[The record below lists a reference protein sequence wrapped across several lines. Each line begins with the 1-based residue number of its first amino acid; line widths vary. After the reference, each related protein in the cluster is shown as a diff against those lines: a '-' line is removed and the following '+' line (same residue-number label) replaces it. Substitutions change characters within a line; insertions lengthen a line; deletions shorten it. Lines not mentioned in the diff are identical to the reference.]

1 MMMHRVL
8 AGVTATV
15 LAAGLLAVEVTPVS
29 ATTVS
34 VATEAEYRNALT
46 ALSGD
51 NSGPHVIEVTADITI
66 AGATDPA
73 YAGTQPLTINGNG
86 HTINGDNN
94 SRVLFFN
101 SSALVTMNDLT
112 VTGGTQAGDGGG
124 VVALGAVT
132 VDNSAFT
139 ANTSTG
145 TSALGGAINAAGA
158 VSVTNSSFVGNSA
171 TASSGGIAFGGAI
184 RSPLLVTVTNSSF
197 SANTAIA
204 PGGFGGAGA
213 ISTLAGVTA
222 TNSTFTGNTAGNIG
236 GAIAVGDGP
245 STFVYVT
252 LASNAA
258 PTGAQVLIDD
268 GAEILPFGT
277 VFADPLGGGANCVQF
292 GVASSGYNYATD
304 DSCGLTGTGDTQDG
318 ADPQLQPI
326 GAYGGTTQTRP
337 PAVTSPLVDAIPS
350 AACDPTVTTD
360 QRGLPRP
367 ADGNDDGTNGCDI
380 GAVELQPTPPP
391 ASPASPAGRVVG
403 PVAARPTF
411 TG

>member
-1 MMMHRVL
+1 MQY
-8 AGVTATV
+8 TD
-15 LAAGLLAVEVTPVS
+15 
-29 ATTVS
+29 
-34 VATEAEYRNALT
+34 ALT
-46 ALSGD
+46 DLSTDAG
-51 NSGPHVIEVTADITI
+51 GPHVINVTADITI
-66 AGATDPA
+66 TSATDPQ
-73 YAGTQPLTINGNG
+73 YFNNTQPLTINGNG
-86 HTINGDNN
+86 HTINGNNN

-101 SSALVTMNDLT
+101 TSALLTMNDLT

-132 VDNSAFT
+132 VNNGTFIG
-139 ANTSTG
+139 NTSMG

-158 VSVTNSSFVGNSA
+158 VSVTNSTFVGNSA
-171 TASSGGIAFGGAI
+171 TASSGGTAFGGAI
-184 RSPLLVTVTNSSF
+184 RSLLLVTVTSSTF

-204 PGGFGGAGA
+204 PGGFAGAGA
-213 ISTLAGVTA
+213 ISTLTGVTA
-222 TNSTFTGNTAGNIG
+222 TNSTFTGNTAGSLG
-236 GAIAVGDGP
+236 GAIVVGDGP
-245 STFVYVT
+245 STFVHVT

-277 VFADPLGGGANCVQF
+277 VFADPLGGGANCAQF
-292 GVASSGYNYATD
+292 GVTSSGYNYATD
-304 DSCGLTGTGDTQDG
+304 DSCGLTGTGDTQNG
-318 ADPQLQPI
+318 ADPQLLAL
-326 GAYGGTTQTRP
+326 GDFGGPTQTRP
-337 PAVTSPLVDAIPS
+337 PAVTSPLVDAIPV
-350 AACDPTVTTD
+350 AACDPTVTSD

-391 ASPASPAGRVVG
+391 APPAPTAG